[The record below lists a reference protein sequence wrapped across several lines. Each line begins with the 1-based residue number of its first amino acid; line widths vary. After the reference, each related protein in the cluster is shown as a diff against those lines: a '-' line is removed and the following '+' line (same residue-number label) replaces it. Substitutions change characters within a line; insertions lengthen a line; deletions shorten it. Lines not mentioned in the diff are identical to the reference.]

1 MSDDLF
7 ERRQTERRYAL
18 NFLDYEV
25 LSEAGEVLGRGL
37 ARTLNV
43 SETGLRLETGQFFD
57 PNQKLRIT
65 LGLDNDLIQVN
76 GRVVNSQ
83 PETDDLCSSG
93 VMFIEFAE
101 ADRRTYQKHF
111 EALKKALES

>member
-7 ERRQTERRYAL
+7 ERRQAERRYAL

-25 LSEAGEVLGRGL
+25 LSATGEVLGRGL

-43 SETGLRLETGQFFD
+43 SENGLRLETGQFFE
-57 PNQKLRIT
+57 PGQQLRIT

-76 GRVVNSQ
+76 GQVSVLNRR
-83 PETDDLCSSG
+83 P
-93 VMFIEFAE
+93 MIFAP
-101 ADRRTYQKHF
+101 AASCLLNLTKQTAAPTRNI
-111 EALKKALES
+111 LKL

>member
-7 ERRQTERRYAL
+7 ERRQAERRYAL

-25 LSEAGEVLGRGL
+25 LSAANEVLGRGL

-43 SETGLRLETGQFFD
+43 SETGLRLETGQFFE
-57 PNQKLRIT
+57 PGQQLRIT

-83 PETDDLCSSG
+83 PETDDLCTSG
-93 VMFIEFAE
+93 IMFIEFDE
-101 ADRRTYQKHF
+101 ADRRTYQQHF
-111 EALKKALES
+111 EALKKALNQ